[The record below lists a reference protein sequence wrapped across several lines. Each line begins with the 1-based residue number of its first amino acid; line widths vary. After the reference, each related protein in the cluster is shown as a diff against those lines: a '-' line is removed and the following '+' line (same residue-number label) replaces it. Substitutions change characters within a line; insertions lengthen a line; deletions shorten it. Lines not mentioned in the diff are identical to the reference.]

1 MNTVSFPLA
10 SKGSLLIGDIGKGL
24 IFFAIVCYLLSAFS
38 AFLTTKKPLWS
49 KVNRWA
55 FFAGGASFFGAF
67 GARAVLFA
75 TNQFE
80 YAYVFAHSDTATD
93 LKYKIA
99 AVWSGQEGSFLLWA
113 CASALFGILAIRSA
127 GPYRRGF
134 IFAYSLF
141 LVTLASILAYESPFT
156 INLIH
161 GKAMVPPTG
170 MGLQPSLLNYW
181 ILIHPP
187 TIFLGF
193 GSLTVLYCWSLAA
206 LIHKDYDKW
215 IPLVRPWAILS
226 LVLLGLGLCM
236 GGFWAYET
244 LGWGGF
250 WAWDPVENSSFVP
263 WCFLAVFIHGIFIQQ
278 SKRKWQF
285 QNLLFAGLPFI
296 AFLYGTF
303 LTRSGVL
310 SETSVHSFA
319 KMNRHALWI
328 LIGLMFLGTFGLFGL
343 WGVRFKNFLKERPP
357 SNDTQK
363 YLGLH
368 REFAYQL
375 AVILLL
381 CFGIAAG
388 IGMSVPL
395 IKSLSGQKISIVEAG
410 LYHKVMIWFFI
421 PLMIGMGIGPFLS
434 WKGIPFKQLILRL
447 THIFALTIGILGVLI
462 LIIKNPNNGFDLDPK
477 GIIDFPFQMKVPLLP
492 WMTFLAGICLF
503 AFIANFYKIFENWKT
518 RPASMGGILMHLG
531 VILTLSGLI
540 LSKGLERSEK
550 TYIQDGQAGL
560 ALGYWLRL
568 QGISKDFFHRENQL
582 LFEIVGK
589 GKRFQ
594 ARPGFYYFSKLN
606 QEPEPVSWPY
616 IHHQPFYDLYFS
628 VGSPIYEASEPLTFK
643 TKEEKF
649 FGKTLVTYKGITRKG
664 EAGMLGTKFIA
675 HVQIQTNSGI
685 HHDHP
690 SLEISSE
697 GIQFHPIRVDENLI
711 LYLTRMDAKD
721 QSATLQFFYIKPVYP
736 LEVFYK
742 PMTILVWAGSALM
755 VLGGLVAMTYR
766 FKTRSRD

>member
-1 MNTVSFPLA
+1 MDTVSFPLA
-10 SKGSLLIGDIGKGL
+10 SKWSLLLGNLGKGF
-24 IFFAIVCYLLSAFS
+24 IFLAIAFYLLAAFCS
-38 AFLTTKKPLWS
+38 ISKAEKPFLSRIGGW
-49 KVNRWA
+49 
-55 FFAGGASFFGAF
+55 FFFGGGISFFGAF
-67 GARAVLFA
+67 GTLAILFA
-75 TNQFE
+75 TNQFQ
-80 YAYVFAHSDTATD
+80 YAYVFAHSDVATE

-99 AVWSGQEGSFLLWA
+99 AVWSGQEGSFLLWS
-113 CASALFGILAIRSA
+113 CASALFGILAIRSS
-127 GPYRRGF
+127 GLYRKWF
-134 IFAYSLF
+134 IFVYSIF
-141 LVTLASILAYESPFT
+141 LVTLAAILAYESPFN
-156 INLIH
+156 INFVH
-161 GKAMVPPTG
+161 GKAFVPPTG
-170 MGLQPSLLNYW
+170 LGLQPSLLNYW

-206 LIHKDYDKW
+206 LIHKDFDHW
-215 IPLVRPWAILS
+215 IPMVRPWAILS

-263 WCFLAVFIHGIFIQQ
+263 WCFLAAFIHGIFVQQ
-278 SKRKWQF
+278 TKNRWQF
-285 QNLLFAGLPFI
+285 WNLLFSGLPFI

-310 SETSVHSFA
+310 NEASVHSFA

-328 LIGLMFLGTFGLFGL
+328 LIGLMFSSLLGLFGL
-343 WGVRFKNFLKERPP
+343 WVIRFKSFLKNQPP
-357 SNDTQK
+357 SAQPQK
-363 YLGLH
+363 HFGFH

-381 CFGIAAG
+381 FFGIAAG

-395 IKSLSGQKISIVEAG
+395 IKSLVGQKISIVEAG

-421 PLMIGMGIGPFLS
+421 PLMLGMGVGPFLS
-434 WKGIPFKQLILRL
+434 WKGISFKQFVLRF
-447 THIFALTIGILGVLI
+447 TNIFAFTIGILGIIIFLI
-462 LIIKNPNNGFDLDPK
+462 KDPNNGFDLDPK
-477 GIIDFPFQMKVPLLP
+477 GVIDFPFGFKAPLLP
-492 WMTFLAGICLF
+492 WMTFLMGICLF
-503 AFIANFYKIFENWKT
+503 AFIANFYKIIENWKT
-518 RPASMGGILMHLG
+518 RSSSLGGIIMHLG

-540 LSKGLERSEK
+540 LSKGFERSEK

-568 QGISKDFFHRENQL
+568 QGISEDFFHRENKL
-582 LFEIVGK
+582 LIEIVGK

-616 IHHQPFYDLYFS
+616 IDHHPFYDLYFS

-643 TKEEKF
+643 TGEEKF
-649 FGKTLVTYKGITRKG
+649 FGKTLVTYKGMTRKG
-664 EAGMLGTKFIA
+664 EAGMLGTKFLA
-675 HVQIQTNSGI
+675 HVQVQTNNGI
-685 HHDHP
+685 RHYHP
-690 SLEISSE
+690 NLEISSK
-697 GIQFHPIRVDENLI
+697 GIQYNPVRVDENLI
-711 LYLTRMDAKD
+711 LYLLRMDAKD

-742 PMTILVWAGSALM
+742 PMTILVWTGSGLM
-755 VLGGLVAMTYR
+755 VLGGLIAMVSR
-766 FKTRSRD
+766 FKVQSRY